1 MKRKKMIAVL
11 LTSALLLGGCGSS
24 VSDGEGGGAETATGT
39 ETPPSREDGSVTITI
54 AKQLDENAG
63 RYEGNDDLNNNPMT
77 RLTEEKLGIKVET
90 ILLGG
95 DSENYDTKL
104 RLALTGAEELPDVFP
119 VYSTQMIA
127 DMIESGQVKAIDE
140 DIEKYMPERI
150 KEIYDNYPQTFYP
163 IMKDGKTYGIANCPV
178 LDDTQVLI
186 IRQDWLDKLGL
197 EAPTNIEEFEAVI
210 KAFTEDD
217 PDGNGKK
224 DTYGFTY
231 QGDNVMN
238 SGWVADPVMIFSAFT
253 GKMLPGTWQADGN
266 GNLAYG
272 SIDLRNK
279 DALEKM
285 AQWHK
290 NGWIFQEA
298 AATGAWDAMNQFTE
312 GKAGMFMGRPWAVD
326 SVKDVVT
333 VQPDAVIKCYPVITQ
348 ADGEMTYQSANT
360 NDGYL
365 MFNKDFDN
373 MESFFQYYDWLY
385 DIAFGTGDF
394 KLGYI
399 EGYDYDV
406 LSDSSVVFDSKLF
419 DPPITDA
426 FNPSKTLVT
435 KNQPNIDRMS
445 AYQEVLDGH
454 VDETGAQIKAAAT
467 LETDPVQFDG
477 YVIANSQK
485 DSQIPNLFNGEPTET
500 MKSVWEQLQ
509 TLEKQTYINIIY
521 GNAPIDSFDQFVEDW
536 NVGGGEQITKEVN
549 EWYQSLNQ

>member
-1 MKRKKMIAVL
+1 MKRKKIIAVL
-11 LTSALLLGGCGSS
+11 LTAIVLLGGCGSS
-24 VSDGEGGGAETATGT
+24 GPDSEGGA
-39 ETPPSREDGSVTITI
+39 VTITI

-77 RLTEEKLGIKVET
+77 RLTEENLGIKIET

-186 IRQDWLDKLGL
+186 IRQDWLDKLEL
-197 EAPTNIEEFEAVI
+197 KAPTNIEEFEAVI

-253 GKMLPGTWQADGN
+253 GKMLPGTWQTDEN
-266 GNLAYG
+266 GSLAYG
-272 SIDLRNK
+272 SIDPGNK

-333 VQPDAVIKCYPVITQ
+333 VQSDAVIKCYPVITQ

-373 MESFFQYYDWLY
+373 MDTFFQYYDWLY
-385 DIAFGTGDF
+385 NIAFGTGDF

-406 LSDSSVVFDSKLF
+406 LSDGSVVFDSKLF
-419 DPPITDA
+419 DPPVTDA

-454 VDETGAQIKAAAT
+454 ADETGAQIKAAAT
-467 LETDPVQFDG
+467 LEANPVQFDG

-485 DSQIPNLFNGEPTET
+485 DSQIPNLFNGEPTDT
-500 MKSVWEQLQ
+500 MKSVWDQLQ
-509 TLEKQTYINIIY
+509 TLEKQIYINIIY
-521 GNAPIDSFDQFVEDW
+521 GNESVDSFDQFVEDW
-536 NVGGGEQITKEVN
+536 NAGGGEQITKEVN
-549 EWYQSLNQ
+549 EWYQGLSQ